1 MKITTLILV
10 LTLVGLY
17 SSVKAQQMGSPEL
30 GFRFA
35 QDVCSECH
43 SVSPEGSL
51 SPNSDAL
58 SFKDIANIPGMSA
71 QALYVWFRSPHPTM
85 PNLALEIQDEE
96 DVFAYILSL
105 KDGR

>member
-1 MKITTLILV
+1 MKITTSLLV
-10 LTLVGLY
+10 MSLVGLY
-17 SSVKAQQMGSPEL
+17 SSVYGQQMGSPEL

-35 QDVCSECH
+35 MKVCAECH
-43 SVSPEGSL
+43 SVSPKGSL
-51 SPNSDAL
+51 SPNSNAL
-58 SFKDIANIPGMSA
+58 PFKDIANIPGMSA

-105 KDGR
+105 KDEG